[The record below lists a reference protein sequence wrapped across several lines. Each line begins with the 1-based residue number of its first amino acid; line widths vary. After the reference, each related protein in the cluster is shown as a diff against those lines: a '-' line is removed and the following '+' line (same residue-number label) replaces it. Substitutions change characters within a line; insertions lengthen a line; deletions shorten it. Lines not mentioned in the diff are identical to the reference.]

1 MANRQSRDERSSPS
15 SHRPD
20 TEGTSPLSA
29 EEGGHALLPEE
40 ASVTIHPRITA
51 EEQRS
56 GALLARQRRKK
67 QNTFWSEVVTNGLPL
82 IAALSEPDKDGMYGP
97 WTGEQLA
104 RKLRMLVAQLIEFQ
118 VQHGETPGSLLLLQQ
133 VQAASPSVQVA
144 DRTRSEAMQEEHATE
159 CFEAVI
165 NQATVEDI
173 TSQGFGRLRFLNN
186 EG

>member
-1 MANRQSRDERSSPS
+1 MANRQSRDGQSSPS
-15 SHRPD
+15 SHRQ
-20 TEGTSPLSA
+20 GTDGKSTGEA
-29 EEGGHALLPEE
+29 EAEGHALLLPEE

-67 QNTFWSEVVTNGLPL
+67 QNTFWAEVVTNGLPL
-82 IAALSEPDKDGMYGP
+82 IAALSEADEQGMYGP

-133 VQAASPSVQVA
+133 VQA
-144 DRTRSEAMQEEHATE
+144 
-159 CFEAVI
+159 
-165 NQATVEDI
+165 
-173 TSQGFGRLRFLNN
+173 
-186 EG
+186 